1 MEPVFR
7 GQWRN
12 LLRMDHGSTDI
23 GPNPNDVDEDT
34 FLRNC
39 LRCGRTLTNGGTKHV
54 WRWTGFNHGLDLVIE
69 YSNLNLTLK
78 RNIPGWWIKLRTFYG
93 QQHGME
99 NVLNEF
105 SHILVTGQYNEHN
118 ALIATH
124 PTRRLMYRV
133 SVASLNDQ
141 KQVCRFSE

>member
-1 MEPVFR
+1 MADRIIPSSWMEPVFR

-78 RNIPGWWIKLRTFYG
+78 RNIPGSWITHCY
-93 QQHGME
+93 
-99 NVLNEF
+99 LNE
-105 SHILVTGQYNEHN
+105 ILLATAGHGNYLYCNIISLMN
-118 ALIATH
+118 FLIFFLQVNTTSTT
-124 PTRRLMYRV
+124 PLLPRTRLGG
-133 SVASLNDQ
+133 
-141 KQVCRFSE
+141 

>member
-78 RNIPGWWIKLRTFYG
+78 RNIPGRWMYS
-93 QQHGME
+93 E
-99 NVLNEF
+99 E
-105 SHILVTGQYNEHN
+105 
-118 ALIATH
+118 AL
-124 PTRRLMYRV
+124 L
-133 SVASLNDQ
+133 
-141 KQVCRFSE
+141 

>member
-78 RNIPGWWIKLRTFYG
+78 RNISGSWNTHCYLK
-93 QQHGME
+93 E
-99 NVLNEF
+99 
-105 SHILVTGQYNEHN
+105 IL
-118 ALIATH
+118 LATAGH
-124 PTRRLMYRV
+124 DGNYLYCNIISLMNFVIFLLQVNTTSTTPSLPPTRLGG
-133 SVASLNDQ
+133 
-141 KQVCRFSE
+141 

>member
-1 MEPVFR
+1 MWIYQVFY
-7 GQWRN
+7 
-12 LLRMDHGSTDI
+12 L
-23 GPNPNDVDEDT
+23 
-34 FLRNC
+34 FA
-39 LRCGRTLTNGGTKHV
+39 RTLTNGGTKHV

-69 YSNLNLTLK
+69 YSNLNLALK

-141 KQVCRFSE
+141 KQVCTGSSSHLRTMLPHSSSWPLPAFRPNHAT